1 MSLKDIAGT
10 LTKRSPTLGIN
21 VRDKILYTTYISLLN
36 VYFQSVTKHIPAY
49 KEEIVVDNFK
59 QSLTE
64 YGFDI
69 NNLIDWKL
77 YVDAREEWWLPHNDR
92 LVFEE
97 LSKIFQ
103 KKNIWILYNSVF
115 DNSDIEYST
124 EIYPAASVNLFGY
137 FDTLQ
142 KNNIDF
148 KSINIDKHFIVLARR
163 PTYKRV
169 TLVKELL
176 DIFNTDIRAS
186 CGNIINTSK
195 RIIYTR
201 KESIVY
207 WQYFSEIFS
216 GKSDI
221 VTDSPVL
228 SILNSG
234 KQKNISFEELFA
246 PYRYPM
252 AIDTDSQVGWEQQH
266 LGLDNK
272 FFSAL
277 VNIICETT
285 EDESHPINLSEKTF
299 KAFAWHQIPIWH
311 AGPNHVRETRNLGFD
326 VFDDII
332 NHDYDLV
339 TSYVDRKN
347 KLIESLID
355 FKNKYPTV
363 DSINALRTQLWAR
376 FENNN
381 KLLAKLFEKE
391 RVLEVDNLFK
401 TGKRL
406 ST

>member
-21 VRDKILYTTYISLLN
+21 VRDKILYTTYMSLLN
-36 VYFQSVTKHIPAY
+36 VYFQSVTKHIPAS

-69 NNLIDWKL
+69 NNLTDWKL

-115 DNSDIEYST
+115 DNSDVEYST

-137 FDTLQ
+137 FDILQ
-142 KNNIDF
+142 QSNIDY
-148 KSINIDKHFIVLARR
+148 KSINLDKHFIVLARR
-163 PTYKRV
+163 PTVKRV
-169 TLVKELL
+169 TLVKDLL

-186 CGNIINTSK
+186 CGNIINTTNK
-195 RIIYTR
+195 RIFTR
-201 KESIVY
+201 KDEAVY
-207 WQYFSEIFS
+207 WQYFSDITS
-216 GKSDI
+216 GKNDI
-221 VTDSPVL
+221 VQDTPLL
-228 SILNSG
+228 SLLYSG
-234 KQKNISFEELFA
+234 KEKKIPYEELFA
-246 PYRYPM
+246 PYKYPM
-252 AIDTDSQVGWEQQH
+252 AIDTDDKVGWDQQH

-277 VNIICETT
+277 VNVICETT
-285 EDESHPINLSEKTF
+285 EDETHPINLSEKTF
-299 KAFAWHQIPIWH
+299 KVFAWHQIPIWH

-339 TSYVDRKN
+339 TSYIDRKN
-347 KLIESLID
+347 KLIESLIN

-363 DSINALRTQLWAR
+363 DSINELRIQLWAR

-381 KLLAKLFEKE
+381 KLLAKLVEEE
-391 RVLEVDNLFK
+391 RILEVENLFK
-401 TGKRL
+401 TGKRV

>member
-21 VRDKILYTTYISLLN
+21 VRDKILYTTYMSLLN
-36 VYFQSVTKHIPAY
+36 VYFQSVTKHIPAF

-69 NNLIDWKL
+69 NNLADWKL
-77 YVDAREEWWLPHNDR
+77 YVDAREEWWLPHNDK

-103 KKNIWILYNSVF
+103 KKHIWILYNSVF

-137 FDTLQ
+137 FDILQ
-142 KNNIDF
+142 QSNIDF
-148 KSINIDKHFIVLARR
+148 KSINVDKHFIVLARR
-163 PTYKRV
+163 PTVKRV
-169 TLVKELL
+169 TFVKDLL
-176 DIFNTDIRAS
+176 DIFNTGIRAS
-186 CGNIINTSK
+186 CGNIINTTNK
-195 RIIYTR
+195 RIFTA
-201 KESIVY
+201 KDEAVY
-207 WQYFSEIFS
+207 WQYFSDITS
-216 GKSDI
+216 GKNDI
-221 VTDSPVL
+221 VQDTPLL
-228 SILNSG
+228 SLLHSG
-234 KQKNISFEELFA
+234 KEKKIPYEELFA
-246 PYRYPM
+246 PYKYPM
-252 AIDTDSQVGWEQQH
+252 AIDTDDKVGWEQQH

-285 EDESHPINLSEKTF
+285 EEESHPINLSEKTF
-299 KAFAWHQIPIWH
+299 KVFAWHQIPIWH

-339 TSYVDRKN
+339 TSYIDRKN

-355 FKNKYPTV
+355 FKNKYPTI
-363 DSINALRTQLWAR
+363 DSVNELRQQLWTR

-381 KLLAKLFEKE
+381 KLLAKLVEEE
-391 RVLEVDNLFK
+391 RVLEIENLFK

>member
-1 MSLKDIAGT
+1 M
-10 LTKRSPTLGIN
+10 
-21 VRDKILYTTYISLLN
+21 
-36 VYFQSVTKHIPAY
+36 
-49 KEEIVVDNFK
+49 
-59 QSLTE
+59 TE

-207 WQYFSEIFS
+207 WQ
-216 GKSDI
+216 
-221 VTDSPVL
+221 
-228 SILNSG
+228 
-234 KQKNISFEELFA
+234 
-246 PYRYPM
+246 
-252 AIDTDSQVGWEQQH
+252 
-266 LGLDNK
+266 
-272 FFSAL
+272 
-277 VNIICETT
+277 
-285 EDESHPINLSEKTF
+285 
-299 KAFAWHQIPIWH
+299 
-311 AGPNHVRETRNLGFD
+311 
-326 VFDDII
+326 
-332 NHDYDLV
+332 
-339 TSYVDRKN
+339 
-347 KLIESLID
+347 
-355 FKNKYPTV
+355 
-363 DSINALRTQLWAR
+363 
-376 FENNN
+376 
-381 KLLAKLFEKE
+381 
-391 RVLEVDNLFK
+391 
-401 TGKRL
+401 
-406 ST
+406 

>member
-10 LTKRSPTLGIN
+10 LTRRSPTIGIN
-21 VRDKILYTTYISLLN
+21 VKNKVLYTTYMSLLN
-36 VYFQSVTKHIPAY
+36 PYFESVTKQIPAI
-49 KEEIVVDNFK
+49 KEEISVDTFK
-59 QSLTE
+59 QSLIE
-64 YGFDI
+64 YGFDL
-69 NNLIDWKL
+69 NNLNDWKL
-77 YVDAREEWWLPHNDR
+77 YIDAREEWWLPHDDS
-92 LVFEE
+92 LVFEG

-115 DNSDIEYST
+115 DDSEIEYST

-142 KNNIDF
+142 ENNIDF
-148 KSINIDKHFIVLARR
+148 KSVNIDKHFIVLARR

-176 DIFNTDIRAS
+176 DIFNTDVRAS
-186 CGNIINTSK
+186 CGNIIDPTK
-195 RIIYTR
+195 KVIYNR
-201 KESIVY
+201 AEVSVY
-207 WQYFSEIFS
+207 WHYFSEIFS

-221 VTDSPVL
+221 VTHSPVL
-228 SILNSG
+228 STLNSV

-246 PYRYPM
+246 PYTYPM
-252 AIDTDSQVGWEQQH
+252 AIDTDLQVGRKQQH

-277 VNIICETT
+277 VNVICETT
-285 EDESHPINLSEKTF
+285 EEESHPINLSEKTF
-299 KAFAWHQIPIWH
+299 KVFAWHQIPIWH

-332 NHDYDLV
+332 NHDYDLSS
-339 TSYVDRKN
+339 SYIDRKN
-347 KLIESLID
+347 KLIESLVN
-355 FKNKYPTV
+355 FKNKYPTM
-363 DSINALRTQLWAR
+363 DSVNQLRTQLWDR

-381 KLLAKLFEKE
+381 KLLAKLVEEE
-391 RVLEVDNLFK
+391 RVLEIENLFK